1 MNDFETKICRKCRKQ
16 HNDEFKT
23 CDSCRVKE
31 KVYRDSKHKL
41 AYSVEDSGIESYNS
55 EVFVSSNIDVDEYNS
70 LTEDFINKENINKI
84 TKPNELI
91 FNGFYIKDKIT
102 QEESLDFIHP
112 FTCKLFGS
120 RGSGKT
126 TWLIN
131 YLNFIELNNLNNFVN
146 IFFITNSSNQKL
158 FELLKC
164 NVTFI
169 TLKEFNLKVYKDNTL
184 VILDDMMLDV
194 KDNPM
199 IEQIYSRGRHCN
211 ISIFSLEQ
219 HSCYSNNVERV
230 NTDYFLLFKFNDGI
244 NLDYFRKK
252 FCSEVEDIV
261 FKKINLYCLKSGLPL
276 IISMNSKKYKLRL
289 NFNSVIKYDEE
300 NFSIKDIIEKPK
312 EIKNEVKIKKK
323 KKNKLKYIKYGVWF
337 LTSPIWIPY
346 YILKGIVDN

>member
-41 AYSVEDSGIESYNS
+41 TCSVEDSGIESYTT
-55 EVFVSSNIDVDEYNS
+55 SSNINVDE
-70 LTEDFINKENINKI
+70 DFTNNINEVVI

-91 FNGFYIKDKIT
+91 FNDFYIKDKIT
-102 QEESLDFIHP
+102 QEETLDFVHP

-131 YLNFIELNNLNNFVN
+131 YLNFIELNGLNNFIN

-194 KDNPM
+194 KDNPI

-252 FCSEVEDIV
+252 FCSEIEDV
-261 FKKINLYCLKSGLPL
+261 AFKNINLYCLRSGLPL
-276 IISMNSKKYKLRL
+276 IVSMNSKKYKLRV
-289 NFNSVIKYDEE
+289 NFNEMFELKEGGD
-300 NFSIKDIIEKPK
+300 FSIKDIIEKPK
-312 EIKNEVKIKKK
+312 EIKNEVKKTKK